1 MKSSRPHQ
9 LANPTSRPQIRQQ
22 SRQLSRT
29 STQHVIEPAVP
40 ISQTSDSGTK
50 TPIMEL
56 PKEMIFLD
64 TFDQTAEE
72 TINRGVE
79 NEAAVH
85 RYFDCLSRGWLGQ
98 AFIERYTYTF
108 FSDIA
113 DDEDEILTDIFA
125 NAMGN
130 QEDPGRDVLRRV
142 VERIDHEIARTQEEC
157 PSSITKLPEAMILLE
172 PLNSTAEEIIQQG
185 AKNPAAAHRYI
196 NCLSR
201 GWIGQALVERYTYD
215 QSPDTPEGMI
225 HTNGEQDGIFK
236 EWLKPIK
243 DEIKDDL
250 REALAGGYDEMIIT
264 ERDIYAREM
273 TNVEDPGREMLREL
287 VEVIDQGLQI
297 YVTISGSQRLA
308 PPIELRW
315 RYGLEDT
322 VMRLSAKV
330 LEKDILGMSVK
341 KSGRDLHFTYQID
354 DDEGGSNY
362 FSLMEEMGAW
372 N

>member
-113 DDEDEILTDIFA
+113 DDEDEILTYS
-125 NAMGN
+125 G
-130 QEDPGRDVLRRV
+130 GR
-142 VERIDHEIARTQEEC
+142 C
-157 PSSITKLPEAMILLE
+157 
-172 PLNSTAEEIIQQG
+172 
-185 AKNPAAAHRYI
+185 
-196 NCLSR
+196 
-201 GWIGQALVERYTYD
+201 
-215 QSPDTPEGMI
+215 
-225 HTNGEQDGIFK
+225 
-236 EWLKPIK
+236 
-243 DEIKDDL
+243 
-250 REALAGGYDEMIIT
+250 
-264 ERDIYAREM
+264 
-273 TNVEDPGREMLREL
+273 
-287 VEVIDQGLQI
+287 
-297 YVTISGSQRLA
+297 
-308 PPIELRW
+308 
-315 RYGLEDT
+315 
-322 VMRLSAKV
+322 
-330 LEKDILGMSVK
+330 
-341 KSGRDLHFTYQID
+341 
-354 DDEGGSNY
+354 
-362 FSLMEEMGAW
+362 
-372 N
+372 